1 LSRYQQNDD
10 LGSLAVV
17 VLTTIG
23 RPQQIRVA
31 ILLRFSAVA
40 LPGAGIVVAA
50 GLIAAWLYL
59 GKVSDLWLTDYGRVL
74 ALKAC
79 IVGAISVC
87 GFLNWRGLRRRQGF
101 SWLVA
106 TEVALAALVAIV
118 SGFLTEIAHP

>member
-1 LSRYQQNDD
+1 MSSYLLDTT

-74 ALKAC
+74 AL
-79 IVGAISVC
+79 
-87 GFLNWRGLRRRQGF
+87 
-101 SWLVA
+101 
-106 TEVALAALVAIV
+106 
-118 SGFLTEIAHP
+118 